1 MTPAK
6 LLAWLKAALSRH
18 RRRHRRYPESQADRA
33 DIARSL
39 STRLSR
45 HLIKDVGGEDP

>member
-6 LLAWLKAALSRH
+6 LLAWLKAAHSRYGRPH
-18 RRRHRRYPESQADRA
+18 RRSPDTRTDRA

-39 STRLSR
+39 STRLPR